1 MNIFELK
8 NIKFFI
14 KIKEILLNEN
24 VKKWR
29 KLESGIVWVNI
40 NNRGLVCVIILLIWK
55 KVGKKKKVN
64 IKYVIKYLID
74 GGL

>member
-29 KLESGIVWVNI
+29 KLESDIVWVNI
-40 NNRGLVCVIILLIWK
+40 NNRGLVCVIILLIRK